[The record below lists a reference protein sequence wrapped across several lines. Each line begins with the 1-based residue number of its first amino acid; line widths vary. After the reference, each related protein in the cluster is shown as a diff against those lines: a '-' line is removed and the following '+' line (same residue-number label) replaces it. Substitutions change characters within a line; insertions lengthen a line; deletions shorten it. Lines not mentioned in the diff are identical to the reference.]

1 MKKINAIASDRQT
14 IHAQEAMDRMN
25 TSEETKR
32 RYRVLNPNESYTF
45 SKFFE
50 LPFAPED
57 ILADLGCTLERKRL
71 KLPQHVGHIPQL
83 EFLRNY
89 LERNLEFVAP
99 ISEISRRE
107 VLIAPTLLEVC
118 AYTHTR
124 LNIEYTLKV
133 SEWLKGTLDY
143 YIPGSHGLLVIE
155 AKQADL
161 GHGFTQLA
169 TELIALD
176 QWVDS
181 SLPILRG
188 AVTTGDLWK
197 FGELHRTTRQ
207 VFEDRT
213 LYKAPDELDPLLRIL
228 IGIIQSDE

>member
-1 MKKINAIASDRQT
+1 MEI
-14 IHAQEAMDRMN
+14 
-25 TSEETKR
+25 SEGAKR
-32 RYRVLNPNESYTF
+32 RYRVLNPDESYTF

-57 ILADLGCTLERKRL
+57 ILADLGCTLLRKRL
-71 KLPQHVGHIPQL
+71 ELPHYSGDIPQL
-83 EFLRNY
+83 AFLRNY

-107 VLIAPTLLEVC
+107 ILIAPTLLEVC

-124 LNIEYTLKV
+124 LNIEYTLKIN
-133 SEWLKGTLDY
+133 EWLKGSLDY
-143 YIPGSHGLLVIE
+143 YIPGPHGLLVVE
-155 AKQADL
+155 AKQSDL
-161 GHGFTQLA
+161 GRGFTQLA
-169 TELIALD
+169 AELIALD

-197 FGELHRTTRQ
+197 FGEFHHATRQ
-207 VFEDRT
+207 VVEDRT
-213 LYKAPDELDPLLRIL
+213 LYKVPDELEPLLRIL
-228 IGIIQSDE
+228 IGIIQSD